1 MDSVSFDYII
11 NALIRHGHLAV
22 TIAALSFGLAPLQ
35 LAVQSGSNDNA
46 RSIGLALVATNFFI
60 RGYTLSLHL
69 SSARESVS
77 ASLQEGAAAALA
89 ADNRGPPGFE
99 LGDEEREEDDDHD
112 HENGKNSVQGLEPHG
127 PVDLIVDEQDG
138 LSGEEQEARAK
149 LSSLSPPSS
158 IIDHDTVHSQ
168 HLSSAATRLV
178 FVPPYTHPVTGIV
191 VPGGWLDEQQLRR
204 ALAQHTTTSERG
216 YTSLLLTTCLE
227 RWSCACCCN
236 DSSIGLTVTPAFSNV
251 LVAQIS
257 NLIDYARKVV
267 QTSPLLAFS
276 SIMALSLSLCLPALV
291 GSVLSSYFLHHQSSA
306 SPSQIPQQAA
316 ISIGL
321 ISLASAA
328 IVHASEQDLRYLRLH
343 WRRRLFD
350 MPRVWRRS
358 VVKLDDIR
366 YGRGNDGPQIT
377 TTHNVDKN
385 RRLERLVQKKQS
397 SSSPQSPILPNNNE
411 VIAIQNQVLRQL
423 LFCLLAPA
431 LIVSGLKAAVA
442 TTNSSSVLI
451 QSTPTSSIFSSMS
464 ESLNIGI
471 TTAVLLTTLF
481 VPMIIPLIITLCYQ
495 SVGLV
500 AMPYLCSQKWMLW
513 LLEFLQA
520 TLQAGALV
528 LLLAPSVLVE
538 GGGLVGAVAGS
549 VCSAIV
555 FLFASSFLILV
566 ASIGFNTFC
575 CRVRDQKIKTSTSA
589 PTITKAS
596 IKKNKSNKV
605 DAENTAARSSDGT
618 PLLSR
623 SDVIYSI
630 FSLSGRSL
638 SSGLALAYALSPVSQ
653 TPPFSLSQPFRTS
666 LLLDGLLSFRA
677 GVALSFTFYI
687 IAQFTIFYIMDEF
700 LRAAAF
706 INRLKKS
713 HEHAERD
720 ALDAISAI
728 NDASSSS
735 SLYVSSSS
743 DKNDTTSSSSSSPFQ
758 YSSSSSSSF
767 PLTNQ
772 PGSSRLPFT
781 PTPITPTFSSSSSS
795 SSISSR
801 MRNESISPE
810 QRVQILADLVRQM
823 QSPDHHHHH
832 HHLRHQHQHRQ
843 QHQQQ
848 QKQQLPMPSFVSTHD
863 SVSSSMSQQFVR
875 HHAFPLSPYSLQQSH
890 HRSSH
895 RKQKQNVNAAP
906 APLRNRLSTAS
917 STTRTPLLSTSLLV
931 QSPRVPPK
939 SSSSPSVK
947 NSDSVI
953 PEFIEHYSPAQHNS
967 LNKAAESDHAVK
979 STSSPLFTTTQSPRD
994 RFFMEAV
1001 AGAAGAAVRAAL
1013 LYRSSQVGGGEEEI
1027 SEADIAQATA
1037 AAAAAAAAAT
1047 MSTMMNRN
1055 SNSPL
1060 KSSSVET

>member
-1 MDSVSFDYII
+1 MDSVSFDYI

-35 LAVQSGSNDNA
+35 LAVLSGSNDNA

-69 SSARESVS
+69 SSAREAVS

-112 HENGKNSVQGLEPHG
+112 HENGKNSVQGLE

-257 NLIDYARKVV
+257 NLIGYARKVV

-276 SIMALSLSLCLPALV
+276 SITTLSLSLCLPSLV
-291 GSVLSSYFLHHQSSA
+291 GTVLSSYFLHHQSSA

-397 SSSPQSPILPNNNE
+397 SSSPQSPIRPNNE

-431 LIVSGLKAAVA
+431 LIVSGLKAAEA
-442 TTNSSSVLI
+442 TTISSSVL
-451 QSTPTSSIFSSMS
+451 QSTSMSSFFSSMS

-528 LLLAPSVLVE
+528 
-538 GGGLVGAVAGS
+538 
-549 VCSAIV
+549 
-555 FLFASSFLILV
+555 
-566 ASIGFNTFC
+566 
-575 CRVRDQKIKTSTSA
+575 Q
-589 PTITKAS
+589 
-596 IKKNKSNKV
+596 
-605 DAENTAARSSDGT
+605 
-618 PLLSR
+618 
-623 SDVIYSI
+623 
-630 FSLSGRSL
+630 
-638 SSGLALAYALSPVSQ
+638 
-653 TPPFSLSQPFRTS
+653 
-666 LLLDGLLSFRA
+666 
-677 GVALSFTFYI
+677 
-687 IAQFTIFYIMDEF
+687 
-700 LRAAAF
+700 
-706 INRLKKS
+706 
-713 HEHAERD
+713 
-720 ALDAISAI
+720 
-728 NDASSSS
+728 
-735 SLYVSSSS
+735 
-743 DKNDTTSSSSSSPFQ
+743 
-758 YSSSSSSSF
+758 
-767 PLTNQ
+767 
-772 PGSSRLPFT
+772 
-781 PTPITPTFSSSSSS
+781 
-795 SSISSR
+795 
-801 MRNESISPE
+801 
-810 QRVQILADLVRQM
+810 
-823 QSPDHHHHH
+823 
-832 HHLRHQHQHRQ
+832 
-843 QHQQQ
+843 
-848 QKQQLPMPSFVSTHD
+848 
-863 SVSSSMSQQFVR
+863 
-875 HHAFPLSPYSLQQSH
+875 
-890 HRSSH
+890 
-895 RKQKQNVNAAP
+895 
-906 APLRNRLSTAS
+906 
-917 STTRTPLLSTSLLV
+917 
-931 QSPRVPPK
+931 
-939 SSSSPSVK
+939 
-947 NSDSVI
+947 
-953 PEFIEHYSPAQHNS
+953 
-967 LNKAAESDHAVK
+967 
-979 STSSPLFTTTQSPRD
+979 
-994 RFFMEAV
+994 EA
-1001 AGAAGAAVRAAL
+1001 
-1013 LYRSSQVGGGEEEI
+1013 
-1027 SEADIAQATA
+1027 
-1037 AAAAAAAAAT
+1037 
-1047 MSTMMNRN
+1047 
-1055 SNSPL
+1055 
-1060 KSSSVET
+1060 